1 MNNQENRTI
10 REKHHNSLGAQ
21 LAGMLDQPN
30 AHPERDYA
38 FTVALTVYSGLKQ
51 SSKGKG
57 TTTKQQE
64 KSVKTKELHFSL
76 NNNNYIEFL
85 ESILEKHS
93 QTQYKVSHKQQ
104 FLFKYAMP
112 KIKKYDNSSFS
123 LPDSHKHF

>member
-10 REKHHNSLGAQ
+10 REKNCNSLGAQ

-93 QTQYKVSHKQQ
+93 
-104 FLFKYAMP
+104 
-112 KIKKYDNSSFS
+112 
-123 LPDSHKHF
+123 